1 MNLSQTLTI
10 KLCFGNGVRQYEY
23 HVLILLK
30 QDVIK
35 NVSIYFALVR
45 VRVVKGSEVS
55 SLHDLPFVY
64 CDSFPVLLR
73 IKILSLPLN
82 SSRSQDTRKFCFSI
96 SSIFIIFYPPMFPP
110 LKPMMALDITQ
121 TQFHGLKF
129 ILQIH
134 QVQLAIGVNIF
145 MGKIESKK

>member
-1 MNLSQTLTI
+1 MFWQWGETI
-10 KLCFGNGVRQYEY
+10 SISD
-23 HVLILLK
+23 VLILLK
-30 QDVIK
+30 QNVIK
-35 NVSIYFALVR
+35 NIVSIYFALVI

-82 SSRSQDTRKFCFSI
+82 SSRSQDTRNIFSSI
-96 SSIFIIFYPPMFPP
+96 SSIFIIFYPPIFPP

-121 TQFHGLKF
+121 TQFQWVK
-129 ILQIH
+129 IH
-134 QVQLAIGVNIF
+134 TANSSSFV
-145 MGKIESKK
+145 